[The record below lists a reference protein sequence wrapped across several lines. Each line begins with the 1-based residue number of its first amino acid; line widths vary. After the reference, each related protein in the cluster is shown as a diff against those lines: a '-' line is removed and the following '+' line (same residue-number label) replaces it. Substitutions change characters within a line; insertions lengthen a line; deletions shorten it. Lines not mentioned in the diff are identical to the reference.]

1 MRFLD
6 VDCGDCEEVKKSDD
20 TSNWLSGSRSNG
32 DFVDF

>member
-6 VDCGDCEEVKKSDD
+6 VDCGGEEVKKSDD

-32 DFVDF
+32 DLVDF